1 MSCTTNHIS
10 QTAIRFPKTANI
22 ICAANFQFQFLLLA
36 MKIYSY
42 IFYLLSQ
49 ARQRSPSFFFKLKGD
64 LKATTLSENSV
75 WYSIISRRLWVL
87 MWRKSTC
94 AKADFQS
101 LGLHP
106 WSALS
111 SLSMNGT
118 KQCRIASVVSLEAL
132 RKCRQIPSVLSS
144 FYLIRIS
151 DTLPCCLQTL

>member
-1 MSCTTNHIS
+1 MLQIS
-10 QTAIRFPKTANI
+10 SSNFFCWPWRYTVTFFIFFPK
-22 ICAANFQFQFLLLA
+22 LD
-36 MKIYSY
+36 
-42 IFYLLSQ
+42 
-49 ARQRSPSFFFKLKGD
+49 RGHHPFFKLKGD

-151 DTLPCCLQTL
+151 DTLPCCLQTLWMQTVASARSTDVFVVL

>member
-42 IFYLLSQ
+42 IFIFFPKLD
-49 ARQRSPSFFFKLKGD
+49 RGHHPFFKLKGD
-64 LKATTLSENSV
+64 LKAMTLSENSV

-111 SLSMNGT
+111 SLSVNGT
-118 KQCRIASVVSLEAL
+118 KQCRIASVVSLEAM